1 MPRRRLGHTRKKACW
16 AHNKPTKPATVVNN
30 AARNEESE
38 FISPFTVS
46 EETTTEMEEQNDA
59 VSRGAGGESS
69 LFDGSAH
76 WWWAMGSGAQIMWGV
91 RCIRRGY
98 AGDLRF
104 TPVKAFGIASLFV
117 GAIATTS
124 VAFLSASGIHTV
136 SPMLNH
142 LISFISLVIVPN

>member
-1 MPRRRLGHTRKKACW
+1 ISK
-16 AHNKPTKPATVVNN
+16 
-30 AARNEESE
+30 SD
-38 FISPFTVS
+38 FISHFTVS

-59 VSRGAGGESS
+59 VSRGESS

-98 AGDLRF
+98 AGDNRLM
-104 TPVKAFGIASLFV
+104 PVKAFGIASLFV

-136 SPMLNH
+136 QDAIDMGASIRTNLGITPQIPDKH
-142 LISFISLVIVPN
+142 ITGTPSFRGL